1 MTAALMLLPKRTPD
15 KLPKQR
21 MRFIRSRLELG
32 MELHPDVKT
41 IFRNLDSL
49 DKRAVGR
56 CSADSK
62 TCRLKLIAILIVIL
76 ETVSVPLGNLGSLVT
91 P

>member
-1 MTAALMLLPKRTPD
+1 MTVALMFLPKRASY
-15 KLPKQR
+15 KLPEQR
-21 MRFIRSRLELG
+21 MGFIRSRLELG

-41 IFRNLDSL
+41 IFSNLDSL
-49 DKRAVGR
+49 NKRTVGR

-62 TCRLKLIAILIVIL
+62 TCRLKLITILIVVL
-76 ETVSVPLGNLGSLVT
+76 KTMSVALGNLSSTVA

>member
-1 MTAALMLLPKRTPD
+1 MTVALMLLPKRTPD
-15 KLPKQR
+15 KLPEQR
-21 MRFIRSRLELG
+21 MGLIRSRLELG

-41 IFRNLDSL
+41 IFSNLDSL
-49 DKRAVGR
+49 DKRTVGR

-76 ETVSVPLGNLGSLVT
+76 KAMSVPFGNLGNLVT